1 VFLQRVKFFAS
12 LARVRLL
19 RLGLWFECLLQAIKL
34 KLPINLVSFPLLPF
48 LVWERA
54 NHSSSPKNCDTNLDK
69 SVDVL
74 VSLYQFEKH
83 IPVLSKSLESCFTN
97 SKITFHFVLVSPS
110 PSEKS
115 WLEKL
120 VGNSHH
126 KIQIAT
132 ERVGIYSAWNLA
144 LNECTGEFIT
154 NLNADDIRL
163 PHSIC
168 SQAASLQNSS
178 YDGSYGNFVLS
189 QDITSSLKDMDVKHL
204 VSNLPTFNLERLLN
218 DSQNLMHCAPMWKRD
233 LHDRFGKFDESL
245 KSSGDTEFWLRSL
258 VNGARFSPYKP
269 TTVIYFHNP
278 EGLST
283 SLASIGRQEWS
294 QIRGRHFKK
303 ALFGT
308 S

>member
-1 VFLQRVKFFAS
+1 MQRVKLVAS
-12 LARVRLL
+12 LARVGVS

-34 KLPINLVSFPLLPF
+34 RLPISLVSFPLLPF
-48 LVWERA
+48 LAWERA
-54 NHSSSPKNCDTNLDK
+54 THSTSTKSCDTNLSK

-83 IPVLSKSLESCFTN
+83 IPVLTKSLESCFSN

-110 PSEKS
+110 PSERI

-126 KIQIAT
+126 RSQIAS

-144 LNECTGEFIT
+144 LKECSGEFIT

-178 YDGSYGNFVLS
+178 NDGSYGNFVLS
-189 QDITSSLKDMDVKHL
+189 QDIASSLNGMDEKHL

-218 DSQNLMHCAPMWKRD
+218 HSQNLMHCAPMWKRD
-233 LHDRFGKFDESL
+233 LHDRFGMFDESL

-283 SLASIGRQEWS
+283 SLASIGRQEWA
-294 QIRGRHFKK
+294 QIRGRHFKRR
-303 ALFGT
+303 LLGT

>member
-1 VFLQRVKFFAS
+1 MQRVKLVAS
-12 LARVRLL
+12 LARVGVS

-34 KLPINLVSFPLLPF
+34 RLPISLVSFPLLPF
-48 LVWERA
+48 LAWERA
-54 NHSSSPKNCDTNLDK
+54 THSTSTKNCDTNLSK

-83 IPVLSKSLESCFTN
+83 IPVLTKSLESCFSN

-110 PSEKS
+110 PSERI

-126 KIQIAT
+126 RIQIASA
-132 ERVGIYSAWNLA
+132 RVGIYSAWNLA
-144 LNECTGEFIT
+144 LKECTGEFIT

-178 YDGSYGNFVLS
+178 DDGSYGNFVLS
-189 QDITSSLKDMDVKHL
+189 RDIASSLNDMDDKHL

-218 DSQNLMHCAPMWKRD
+218 HSQNLMHCAPMWKRD
-233 LHDRFGKFDESL
+233 LHDRFGMFDESL
-245 KSSGDTEFWLRSL
+245 NSSGDTEFWLRSL
-258 VNGARFSPYKP
+258 VNGARFSVYKP

-283 SLASIGRQEWS
+283 SLASIGRQEWA
-294 QIRGRHFKK
+294 QIRTRHFKRR
-303 ALFGT
+303 LLGT